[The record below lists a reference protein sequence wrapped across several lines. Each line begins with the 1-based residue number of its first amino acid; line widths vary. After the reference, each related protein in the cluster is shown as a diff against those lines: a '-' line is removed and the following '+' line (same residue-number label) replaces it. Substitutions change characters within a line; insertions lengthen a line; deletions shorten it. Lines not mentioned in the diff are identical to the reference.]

1 MTNVQL
7 VLNWGGEWKSDHG
20 VYWYDGR
27 RGRAFDFP
35 RDANYDQLLDKVY
48 RVIGID
54 RNHYRA
60 TLTTVAQTIRPSL
73 PIEIIDDDDVALL
86 LRREN
91 VDPLVCISV
100 EEIVDDRLDLKQSV
114 RPESPHR
121 PHHATQYDIHHTT
134 DVPNTNAHLD
144 DIQEGFTKNG
154 TNGNSPHH
162 HFGFQD
168 TTENQNV
175 FVRDVSEP
183 QFDPI
188 SDRVP
193 NRSDDQFVHVQRLVP
208 PPCAL
213 YSMNSGE
220 VAPRPVDMCIAVGEL
235 FESKKQLQSQLG
247 RYSLKKG
254 FQIRVM
260 KSDTT
265 RYQVRCIVEEC
276 NWRLR
281 AVKVGNSDYFQI
293 RRFDHEHTCSTE
305 ARFLLKRQA
314 SARDIGEHIKEKF
327 RDHRLYKPKEIIQDL
342 QTEFGISC
350 NYHKG
355 YRAKHIALD
364 EVQGIPVE
372 SYRIL
377 PSYLYMLEQTN
388 PGTIT
393 DLYTDSGNRF
403 MYMFFCLKACIDGFL
418 SSIRPVIAIDA
429 TFLRGPHPGVLFVAV
444 CMDGNNQIFPL
455 AFGVGDSETNEAW
468 EWFLTRLHRAIGEV
482 DDLVFIS
489 DRKNSI
495 ITGVEKVFPNSF
507 HGACAVHLELN
518 MLGRYGKNKVLRDI
532 FRNAVKVYR
541 VNQFDRWKLKS
552 ALTTKA
558 DVNIGVKDEKARYL
572 RVYPITYYSFLVKDG
587 DLDGIVDLTSKTCT
601 CREFDIDEIPCA
613 HALACIRVRRF
624 SYVDY
629 CSPYYSSAFL
639 ATAYSGEIHPVGH
652 PPEWLV
658 PEDIASI
665 VVLPP
670 VGRRLPGRPKKNRT
684 PSFGEEVSQMT
695 CTTCHRNG
703 HNSHTCTYSRSS
715 RPSTNT
721 SGVGEASGSH
731 NV

>member
-27 RGRAFDFP
+27 RGMAFDFP

-134 DVPNTNAHLD
+134 D
-144 DIQEGFTKNG
+144 
-154 TNGNSPHH
+154 
-162 HFGFQD
+162 D

-175 FVRDVSEP
+175 FVRDVLEP

-188 SDRVP
+188 PDRVP
-193 NRSDDQFVHVQRLVP
+193 NRSDDQFVYVQRLVP

-220 VAPRPVDMCIAVGEL
+220 VAPRPVDMCIAVSEL

-247 RYSLKKG
+247 GYSLKKG

-293 RRFDHEHTCSTE
+293 RRFDHEHTCSNE
-305 ARFLLKRQA
+305 ARFSLKRQA

-393 DLYTDSGNRF
+393 DLHTY
-403 MYMFFCLKACIDGFL
+403 
-418 SSIRPVIAIDA
+418 
-429 TFLRGPHPGVLFVAV
+429 
-444 CMDGNNQIFPL
+444 
-455 AFGVGDSETNEAW
+455 SE
-468 EWFLTRLHRAIGEV
+468 R
-482 DDLVFIS
+482 
-489 DRKNSI
+489 
-495 ITGVEKVFPNSF
+495 
-507 HGACAVHLELN
+507 N

-541 VNQFDRWKLKS
+541 VNQFDRCMDQLRNINSGAAMYVADVGFERWSRAYSPRKRYSLMSSNIVEAMNNAIKDCRELPITGVIDYIRGVLQHWFHDRRTSAGKLKS

-721 SGVGEASGSH
+721 SGGSH